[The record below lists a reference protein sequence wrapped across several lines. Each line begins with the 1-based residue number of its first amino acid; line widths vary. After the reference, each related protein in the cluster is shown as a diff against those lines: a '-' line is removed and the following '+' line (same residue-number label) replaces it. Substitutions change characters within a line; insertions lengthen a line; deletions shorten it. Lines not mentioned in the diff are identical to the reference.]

1 MASFIYQKL
10 NSKSQIALDVSKDVN
25 KEAIKL
31 KQTFFFFTVVF
42 RRAIHNTYF
51 ARYCSLTINGI
62 RGVS

>member
-10 NSKSQIALDVSKDVN
+10 NSQIALNVSKDVN
-25 KEAIKL
+25 KEAITL
-31 KQTFFFFTVVF
+31 KQTFFFTVVF
-42 RRAIHNTYF
+42 HRAIHNTYF